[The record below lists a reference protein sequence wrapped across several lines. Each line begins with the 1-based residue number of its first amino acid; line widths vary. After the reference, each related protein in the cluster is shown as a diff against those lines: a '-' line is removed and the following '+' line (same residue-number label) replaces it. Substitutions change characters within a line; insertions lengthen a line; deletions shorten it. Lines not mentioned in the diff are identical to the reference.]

1 MNLLLNYKGDA
12 NSDGIRNDDQDEFI
26 EIVNLE
32 LFAVDVSFWELW
44 DERGP
49 RDIIPGGTILGPG
62 EGLVSFGGGEPR
74 GVFGGAI
81 VRTSSQGNYSFGD
94 DGENVSIRA
103 GGANASGAIVDDYT
117 YTGEEGTTLHSI
129 QRSPD
134 LVGEVFVDHATIAP
148 DGAFFSPGARVDG
161 TPFFN
166 FDDTLSLSFES
177 DSVAEDAASITG
189 TVSLTSAAPVGG
201 VEVSLSAHKNA
212 DELSLPDTVTIL
224 EGATE
229 AQFTANPVNDGILD
243 GDREVGVH
251 AEANL
256 KIPAIA
262 YLNITEVEP
271 DPFSVVINEVA
282 GSILGTDADFN
293 QNGDFEEPLGDQF
306 IEIANTGDSD
316 VNLGG
321 WTLNVDRT
329 SEPEP
334 ELVVHTFPSG
344 TILAPQGSLVVFGD
358 GDQGALQAA
367 SEASFGGATI
377 HVANGGGNGVNLT
390 DDGDGEITLF
400 TPDGFNE
407 DRVTYDENNSDQLQ
421 SLTRSPDLSGDFPA
435 LHLEESAA
443 FLLASPGLMLDGSA
457 FPGNGLIILDPFEG
471 SDLGGGFFFSD
482 WYGIYNPQFWPWVF
496 HIEHGFQYIFAVE
509 TGEAFF
515 FDLESNDF
523 WWSLSS
529 FQSFTFFSFGR
540 GTFNFYFAGSTN
552 PRSFVDLEIVEP
564 PDFWTIP

>member
-129 QRSPD
+129 QRRPD

-282 GSILGTDADFN
+282 GSIWGTDADFN

-443 FLLASPGLMLDGSA
+443 FSSLRRASCSMAQPSQGMDSSSLTPLRVQISEADFSSPIGTESTTPNSGRGFSISSMVFSTSLLSRPVKPSSLTSNRMTSGGACLHFKASPFSPSA
-457 FPGNGLIILDPFEG
+457 AAHSTSTLPAPRIH
-471 SDLGGGFFFSD
+471 
-482 WYGIYNPQFWPWVF
+482 V
-496 HIEHGFQYIFAVE
+496 V
-509 TGEAFF
+509 
-515 FDLESNDF
+515 
-523 WWSLSS
+523 LS
-529 FQSFTFFSFGR
+529 T
-540 GTFNFYFAGSTN
+540 
-552 PRSFVDLEIVEP
+552 LK
-564 PDFWTIP
+564 